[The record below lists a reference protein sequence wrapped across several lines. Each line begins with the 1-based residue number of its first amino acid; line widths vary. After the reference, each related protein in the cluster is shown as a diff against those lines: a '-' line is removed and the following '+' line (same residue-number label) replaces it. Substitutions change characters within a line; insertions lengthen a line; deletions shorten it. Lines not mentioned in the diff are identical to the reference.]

1 MHVYQVL
8 RRPILTEK
16 TNYLADE
23 LHRYTFEVDARA
35 TKQLVQQAVEE
46 IFKVHVQRVN
56 MLRVHGKTRRF
67 GRFIGKTPEWKKA
80 IVTLTAGESISFFEG
95 V

>member
-1 MHVYQVL
+1 MHVYEVL
-8 RRPILTEK
+8 KRPVLTEK
-16 TNYLADE
+16 SNYMADE
-23 LHRYTFEVDARA
+23 LHRYTFEVDPKA

-46 IFKVHVQRVN
+46 IFKVHVQNVN

-67 GRFIGKTPEWKKA
+67 GRHVGKTSEWKKA
-80 IVTLTAGESISFFEG
+80 IVTLQAGETISFFEG

>member
-46 IFKVHVQRVN
+46 IFKVHVQHVN

-80 IVTLTAGESISFFEG
+80 IVTLTAGETISFFEG

>member
-1 MHVYQVL
+1 M
-8 RRPILTEK
+8 
-16 TNYLADE
+16 ADE
-23 LHRYTFEVDARA
+23 LHRYTFEVDPKA

-46 IFKVHVQRVN
+46 IFKVHVQNVN

-67 GRFIGKTPEWKKA
+67 GRHVGKTSEWKKA
-80 IVTLTAGESISFFEG
+80 IVTLQAGETISFFEG

>member
-8 RRPILTEK
+8 KRPVLTEK
-16 TNYLADE
+16 SNYMADE
-23 LHRYTFEVDARA
+23 LHRYTFEVDSRA

-46 IFKVHVQRVN
+46 IFEVHVQNVN

-67 GRFIGKTPEWKKA
+67 GRHVGKTPEWKKA
-80 IVTLTAGESISFFEG
+80 IVTLQAGESISFFEG